1 MNLEIAVAIADT
13 EAEGPGHRYA
23 IWLQGCDLGCP
34 DCCNPEMFE
43 PGAGDAASVDELVSR
58 IRMAPDAVEGIS
70 LLGGEPMQQA
80 KAVLPLL
87 RQVKELGLS
96 TMVFSGY
103 TLQEIS
109 KDPDR
114 AACLQFIDI
123 LVDGR
128 YNRKMPDTKRR
139 WVGSR
144 NQNMHFL
151 SNFYTEADP
160 QFRTGD
166 TIEIRLRKGLLIIN
180 GNPWGPGLP

>member
-1 MNLEIAVAIADT
+1 MNLEIALSIADT

-23 IWLQGCDLGCP
+23 IWLQGCTLNCP

-43 PGAGDAASVDELVSR
+43 SGDGTSVPLEELLDR
-58 IRMAPDAVEGIS
+58 IWDSKTEGIS

-80 KAVLPLL
+80 QAALPLL

-128 YNRKMPDTKRR
+128 YNRKMPVTERR
-139 WVGSR
+139 WVGST
-144 NQNMHFL
+144 NQRMHFL
-151 SNFYTEADP
+151 SHFYSEDDP
-160 QFRTGD
+160 QFRESD
-166 TIEIRLRKGLLIIN
+166 TIEIRLRKGLLVIN